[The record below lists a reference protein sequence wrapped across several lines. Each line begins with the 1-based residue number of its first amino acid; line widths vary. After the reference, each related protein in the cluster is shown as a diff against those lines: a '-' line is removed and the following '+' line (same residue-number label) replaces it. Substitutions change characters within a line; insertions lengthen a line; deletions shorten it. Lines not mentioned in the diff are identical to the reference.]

1 MSDDRFAHGHATHPN
16 WQMATE
22 LALAQIEST
31 AKAFGRGT
39 LGFVYITSNFAR
51 HAAAILDLLKTRTGI
66 AQWVGTTG
74 HSICATGVEYTDEPA
89 ISIMLGEF
97 NPNSFQVF
105 SGKVRPPLLD
115 SKTKTGSLAAFTA
128 LVHLDPTT
136 PDASD
141 LIVDMAAKTESGF
154 LFGGLTSGRE
164 EPFVQFAGDTFT
176 GGLSGVVFASD
187 VQLHTRVTQ
196 GCTPLGRE
204 HRITRSTDRYV
215 QELDG
220 KPALDVM
227 LEDLGVPESVRSS
240 RDGHTII
247 KALPPGRIRKGL
259 MIGTARPTTD
269 RGLGFGDLAVRHVLG
284 IDPDQRIVAVADNMR
299 EGDRLLFCTRDE
311 TAART
316 DLIRI
321 CAELRDEVESQGQH
335 IKGAHYVSCV
345 ARSGQLFGGPAS
357 EMRLIDQQLGNVPVV
372 GFYANG
378 EIARDRLY
386 GYTGVLTVFS

>member
-1 MSDDRFAHGHATHPN
+1 MSDDFFSHGHATHPN

-22 LALAQIEST
+22 LALAQIEGTS
-31 AKAFGRGT
+31 KAFGHGT
-39 LGFVYITSNFAR
+39 LGFVYVTSDFAQ
-51 HAAAILDLLKTRTGI
+51 HAAPIVDLLKSRTGI
-66 AQWVGTTG
+66 TQWVGTTG

-97 NPNSFQVF
+97 NPDTFQVF
-105 SGKVRPPLLD
+105 SGKVRPPMLD
-115 SKTKTGSLAAFTA
+115 SKTKTGALAAFTA

-154 LFGGLTSGRE
+154 LFGGLTSGRQ
-164 EPFVQFAGDTFT
+164 EPFVQIAGEPFT

-187 VQLHTRVTQ
+187 VRLHTRVTQ

-204 HRITRSTDRYV
+204 HRITRSTDRFV

-220 KPALDVM
+220 RPALDVM

-240 RDGHTII
+240 RDGQAII
-247 KALPPGRIRKGL
+247 KGLPSGRIRQGL

-284 IDPDQRIVAVADNMR
+284 IDPEQRIVAVADNMY

-311 TAART
+311 AAART

-321 CAELRDEVESQGQH
+321 CAELRDEVESQGHH